1 MKFILSV
8 LKLGIFV
15 SIFFFSSSFSK
26 LYVANNQ
33 DTSKV
38 VPKFRTLKNK
48 WIDSVFNSLSLDEK
62 IGQLIVVAVYPTA
75 GESHHK
81 SIDNVIKKY
90 KPGALMFSKGA
101 PIEQANLTN
110 RYQSI
115 SKTPLLISIDG
126 EWGLSMRLDSVV
138 KYPRQMLL
146 GAIQN
151 DKLIYDFGQEVGR
164 QCKQLGIHINFAPV
178 IDINNNPLN
187 PVIGS
192 RSFGEQRWNVAH
204 KGFAYMFGMQQQHII
219 TTAKHFPGHGDTN
232 SDSHYTLPVINHPF
246 QRLDSIEL
254 YPFKYLINN
263 GLTGMMVAHLF
274 VPALDSTKNMV
285 SSLSPRIVGEL
296 LREKLNFQGLI
307 FTDALGM
314 KATNVFGS
322 QAEVA
327 VQAFRAG
334 ADMLLMPRDIPG
346 LISGIKAA
354 IKRGEISK
362 KEIDRRCYKILQAKS
377 WVGLSKY
384 KPIDTKSLHKQLNL
398 PQAVA
403 IKRKLIENA
412 ITLVENKDFII
423 PFKNIDK
430 VKIASVS
437 IGNGKKSQFQ
447 KTLSLYDDIKHFYIN
462 KKASVDEFNS
472 LMEKLLSYDVVVLA
486 FHSYSHRPEWYGLT
500 PQSIKFAH
508 QLTNYTKVVVDI
520 FANPYILS
528 RFNRKKFYGI
538 VMSYEDSRIC
548 QDLSAQLLFGGISA
562 AGRLPVS
569 AGKQYPVRTGLI
581 QEKIRL
587 KYATPLEVE
596 INEFKL
602 NRIDSIVGDAINK
615 RAMPGCQILAIKDGV
630 VFYNKSFGYHTYAKK
645 HRVSNNDI
653 YDLAS
658 LTKIL
663 ATTPAIMKLTEEGK
677 INLYDKIS
685 TYIKGLDSTNKKNIQ
700 VKQLLAHQARLRAW
714 IPFYLK
720 TLNRKKL
727 SLDTSIY
734 RHHKDSVFSL
744 AVTDNLYIRKSYT
757 DTMYRQIIKSAL
769 RKRKGYRYSDL
780 GFYLLYKIISENLQ
794 EDFPS
799 YLENNFYAPLGS
811 NTLCFNPLRKFSRDK
826 IVPTERDKV
835 FRKQLVQ
842 GYVHDYGA
850 AMMGGVGGHAG
861 LFSNANDLAK
871 LMQMYLQKGEY
882 GGQRF
887 FKDKTVGLFT
897 KQAYARSLNRRAL
910 GFDKP
915 GQRKKSPVIR
925 AASAKSYGH
934 SGFTGTIAWV
944 DPKYNFVYI
953 FLSNRVHP
961 DAGNRKLVKMNVR
974 AKIQAVFYDAFLGV

>member
-1 MKFILSV
+1 MKILLSIS
-8 LKLGIFV
+8 KFAIFA
-15 SIFFFSSSFSK
+15 SIFFFSSSFGK
-26 LYVANNQ
+26 LYVPNHQ

-38 VPKFRTLKNK
+38 NPEFRTLKNK
-48 WIDSVFNSLSLDEK
+48 WIDSVFRSLSLEEK
-62 IGQLIVVAVYPTA
+62 IGQLIVVAVYPTI
-75 GESHHK
+75 GESHQK
-81 SIDNVIKKY
+81 AIDGIIEKY
-90 KPGALMFSKGA
+90 KPGALMFSKGS
-101 PIEQANLTN
+101 PIQQANLTN
-110 RYQSI
+110 HYQSI

-126 EWGLSMRLDSVV
+126 EWGLSMRLDSVE

-164 QCKQLGIHINFAPV
+164 QCKALGIHINFAPV

-192 RSFGEQRWNVAH
+192 RSFGEQRWNVAN
-204 KGFAYMFGMQQQHII
+204 KGFAYMFGMQKQHII
-219 TTAKHFPGHGDTN
+219 ATAKHFPGHGDTK
-232 SDSHYTLPVINHPF
+232 SDSHYTLPIIKHPYS
-246 QRLDSIEL
+246 RLDSLEL

-263 GLTGMMVAHLF
+263 GLTGIMVAHLH

-285 SSLSPRIVGEL
+285 SSLSPRIVDNL
-296 LREKLNFQGLI
+296 LKKKLNFKGLV

-314 KATNVFGS
+314 KATKVFGS

-346 LISGIKAA
+346 LVKGIKTA
-354 IKRGEISK
+354 IQQGKISK
-362 KEIDRRCYKILQAKS
+362 KELYRRCYKVLQAKS
-377 WVGLSKY
+377 WVGLDKY
-384 KPIDTKSLHKQLNL
+384 KPVDTKTLYKTLHS
-398 PQAVA
+398 PQSVA
-403 IKRKLIENA
+403 IKHKLIENA

-423 PFKNIDK
+423 PFKHIDSI
-430 VKIASVS
+430 KIASVS
-437 IGNGKKSQFQ
+437 IGNGSKTSFQ
-447 KTLSLYDDIKHFYIN
+447 KTLSLYDNIKHFSIN
-462 KKASVDEFNS
+462 KKASWSDYNS
-472 LMEKLLSYDVVVLA
+472 LISKLLKYNIVILG
-486 FHSYSHRPEWYGLT
+486 FHSSSHRPSMYGLT

-508 QLTNYTKVVVDI
+508 ALTKYTKVVVDI

-528 RFNRKKFYGI
+528 RFDRRKFYGM
-538 VMSYEDSRIC
+538 VMSYENSKVC

-569 AGKQYPVRTGLI
+569 AGKQYPARTGLI

-587 KYATPLEVE
+587 KYATPLEVKV
-596 INEFKL
+596 NELKL
-602 NRIDSIVGDAINK
+602 SRIDSIVTDAINK
-615 RAMPGCQILAIKDGV
+615 KAMPGCQILAIKDGV

-645 HRVSNNDI
+645 QKVSNNDI

-658 LTKIL
+658 LTKIS

-685 TYIKGLDSTNKKNIQ
+685 KYIKGLDSTDKKSIQ

-720 TLNRKKL
+720 TLNKGRVP
-727 SLDTSIY
+727 DTSIY
-734 RHHKDSVFSL
+734 RHHKDSIFSL
-744 AVTDNLYIRKSYT
+744 AVTDNLYMRKSYV
-757 DTMYRQIIKSAL
+757 DTMYQQIIKSSL

-780 GFYLLYKIISENLQ
+780 GFYLLYKIVSENLQ
-794 EDFPS
+794 DNFAD
-799 YLENNFYAPLGS
+799 YLENTFYAPLGS
-811 NTLCFNPLRKFSRDK
+811 NTLCFNPLRKFPRNQ
-826 IVPTERDKV
+826 IVPTERDKI

-850 AMMGGVGGHAG
+850 AMMGGVSGHAG

-897 KQAYARSLNRRAL
+897 SKAYARSLNRRAL

-925 AASAKSYGH
+925 AASPKSFGH

-961 DAGNRKLVKMNVR
+961 DANNRKLVKMNVR
-974 AKIQAVFYDAFLGV
+974 TKIQAVFYDAFLGV